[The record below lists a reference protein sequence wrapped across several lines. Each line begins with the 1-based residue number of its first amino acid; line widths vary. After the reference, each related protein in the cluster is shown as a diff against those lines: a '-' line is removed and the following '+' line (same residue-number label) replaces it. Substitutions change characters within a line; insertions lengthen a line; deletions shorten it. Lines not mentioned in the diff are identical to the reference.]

1 MTKADAYSE
10 YHRQIAANPN
20 REYAVIRD
28 GTSEEFGVV
37 IGEETSVRVP
47 ATLEGNWAIDSHYHP
62 TFDWLDTRF
71 RVIRESNF
79 IARIPSKED
88 LLGVQAGIHKRC
100 KEKSIEWNAFT
111 GVIPSTLTATTKP
124 SLAINPMWTG
134 HFRVH
139 APEPGGRDVANAAV
153 PENSGSYETWFNSLT
168 PAGPKTP
175 GNP

>member
-28 GTSEEFGVV
+28 GLEEFGVV

-88 LLGVQAGIHKRC
+88 LLGVQAESTMQGKVDRMERLHWRDPIHTDRHYETVFGYKPDVDRPFWVQYPNQ
-100 KEKSIEWNAFT
+100 EGGMSQ
-111 GVIPSTLTATTKP
+111 TLQFQK
-124 SLAINPMWTG
+124 IQ
-134 HFRVH
+134 
-139 APEPGGRDVANAAV
+139 E
-153 PENSGSYETWFNSLT
+153 YETWFNSLT